1 MENKK
6 FCKFC
11 GKEIEKESIVCPHC
25 GRQLKEIKNQGEKTE
40 DVKAK
45 EVEKPKFYAQ
55 EWFMW
60 LMLVFFAPIGIFLM
74 WKFNNKMQKKSKI
87 ILTVVFAILFIFIL
101 ATGSSESDNDTTNNN
116 NSYETNKKVTVEVI
130 DFSTM
135 TTAEIDSWCSEKKVN
150 CEITEEY
157 SDTVEKGKFVSQSV
171 EGSKTIYEGEKI
183 TIIFSLGK
191 EPTVGQKNALKKAES
206 YSKTMH
212 MSKSGIYKQL
222 TSEYGEGFTAEEA
235 QYAIDNI
242 VVDWNAN
249 ALEKAKSYQTTM
261 NMSKS
266 RIYEQLTS
274 EYGEG
279 FTAEEAQ
286 YAIDHLDD

>member
-25 GRQLKEIKNQGEKTE
+25 GRQLKMIKRQEE
-40 DVKAK
+40 AK
-45 EVEKPKFYAQ
+45 EVVKPKFYAQ

-60 LMLVFFAPIGIFLM
+60 LMLIFFAPIGIFLM
-74 WKFNNKMQKKSKI
+74 WKFNDKMQKQSKI

-101 ATGSSESDNDTTNNN
+101 ATGSSDSDTSINNT
-116 NSYETNKKVTVEVI
+116 YETNKKATVEVI

-135 TTAEIDSWCSEKKVN
+135 TTAEIDSWCNEKKVN
-150 CEITEEY
+150 CAITEEY
-157 SDTVEKGKFVSQSV
+157 SDTVEKGNFISQSV

-191 EPTVGQKNALKKAES
+191 EPTMGQKNALKKAES

-222 TSEYGEGFTAEEA
+222 TSEYGEGFTEEEA
-235 QYAIDNI
+235 QYAIDNM
-242 VVDWNAN
+242 VADWNAN
-249 ALEKAKSYQTTM
+249 ALEKAKSYQKAM

-286 YAIDHLDD
+286 YAIDHLAD